1 MHSGPTHTAHTAL
14 GPAAPACTC
23 RQVWM
28 SGRLVNINSKTAA
41 FNQQ

>member
-23 RQVWM
+23 QVWM